1 MPGKPSNKPRHA
13 QVADTHAPV
22 RALHDAL
29 KAFAESLSAKVSA
42 IAAGEPEDQLKA
54 PVDELLRA
62 FADVAKVRLVAKGES
77 QLEGR
82 LGRPDFVVVVNDL
95 QVGHIELKAPGKGAD
110 PSVYKGHD
118 RRQWHRFKS
127 LPNLLYTDGTEWALY
142 REGEPHGRRVR
153 LSGAAHADGSEAVGE
168 GDAAALLE
176 LLGEF
181 TSWVPIIPRAAKALA
196 QYLAPFCR
204 LLRDEV
210 LDALR
215 VESPP
220 ITAIREDVKQ
230 LLFPDADDDRFADA
244 YAQTVVFA
252 LLLARIEGASTLDL
266 DGAIKGLS
274 HGHTLLSRSL
284 EFLTDDT
291 ALAEIATSVR
301 LAQRVIN
308 EVDPKSLRPKPG
320 AVGPWLRGRDTERD
334 IEGDSP
340 KALDPWLY
348 FYEDFLAAYD
358 PKLRNEAG
366 AYYTPVEVVRCQVRL
381 IDDILRNRF
390 DRRHGFV
397 ENDVITLDP
406 GLGTGTYLLGVID
419 HAIERVIEEEGEGA
433 VRGAANTLAR
443 NLHGF
448 EWMVGPYAVAQ
459 LRVSKAIADLGSRL
473 PADGPGI
480 YLTNTLE
487 SPHTIPPR
495 PPLFHQPIARE
506 HERALKLK
514 DAETVLVVLGNPPY
528 DRHESYVE
536 GLNEATTGGWVRHG
550 GHNPATGEKDPPILK
565 DFIEPAKAAG
575 HGRHLKNLYNLYV
588 YFIRWSLWK
597 VFEHKTAKG
606 PGVVSFIT
614 ASSYLDGDAFAG
626 LREHMRRVC
635 DHIDIIDLGGEGR
648 GTRQDDN
655 VFAIKTPVCI
665 FVAHREGRSNRE
677 TPAKVRYTSVE
688 GSRAG
693 KLEQLD
699 AVTTAEDLRWKL
711 APKGWQ
717 DAFFPNA
724 SGTFTAWPSLTDAM
738 PWQNNGVKAG
748 RTWVI
753 DPEESTLRTKLTRLF
768 NAKPDERPVLFKDS
782 PTGCKTT
789 DKPAQLPPDRRRL
802 ESVSAAPKSEAMR
815 IPITKCLYRSL
826 DRQFLTAD
834 ARFLDRGAPPLWY
847 ALGSKQVHLMSLFS
861 TPLGD
866 GPAIIAASEIPD
878 LDAFRGS
885 YGAKAV
891 LPLYRDAE
899 AKCPNLAPGLADTLA
914 DAYGFTPSPEDIA
927 GFLYGVLAQPAYT
940 RRFAKELQRREVR
953 VPWTKDARLF
963 REVSAFGQRLIW
975 LHTYGERCVPKGKR
989 RGIVP
994 RGEARNTKAVPDT
1007 EDAYPESFEYD
1018 AQCQRLTVGGGV
1030 FEPVSP
1036 QVYEFEV
1043 SGLKVVQSWLGY
1055 RMKVRKGR
1063 KSSPLDDIRPKS
1075 WTRQF
1080 TTELLEL
1087 LWVLEATVAGYPQQE
1102 RLLDRVLVGEL
1113 FTAEEFPEVP
1123 EAARKPPVVPRGGS
1137 ERLFEG

>member
-1 MPGKPSNKPRHA
+1 MAKGRTKKSGTSKASETR
-13 QVADTHAPV
+13 DPV
-22 RALHDAL
+22 RSLHEALA
-29 KAFAESLSAKVSA
+29 AFAESLTAKFSAH
-42 IAAGEPEDQLKA
+42 AAGEPEDQLKA
-54 PVDELLRA
+54 PTEGLLHA
-62 FADVAKVRLVAKGES
+62 FAAAAGLQLVAKGES

-82 LGRPDFVVVVNDL
+82 LGRPDFVILVGGL
-95 QVGHIELKAPGKGAD
+95 QVGHIELKAPGKGAN
-110 PSVYKGHD
+110 PSTFKGHD
-118 RRQWHRFKS
+118 RKQWERFKN
-127 LPNLLYTDGTEWALY
+127 LPNLIYTDGTEWGLY
-142 REGEPHGRRVR
+142 REGELHKKRVR
-153 LSGAAHADGSEAVGE
+153 LSGDAHTDGPEAIGD
-168 GDAAALLE
+168 GDAVDLLE
-176 LLGEF
+176 VLAEF
-181 TSWVPIIPRAAKALA
+181 TSWTPIIPKSAKALA

-204 LLRDEV
+204 LIRDDV

-215 VESPP
+215 AGSKPIES
-220 ITAIREDVKQ
+220 IREDVKQ

-266 DGAIKGLS
+266 DDAIKGLS

-284 EFLTDDT
+284 EFLTDDA
-291 ALAEIATSVR
+291 ALAEIATSVG

-308 EVDPKSLRPKPG
+308 EVEPKSLRPKAK
-320 AVGPWLRGRDTERD
+320 AVGPWLRGRDTEREV
-334 IEGDSP
+334 EGRDP
-340 KALDPWLY
+340 KGLDPWLY

-390 DRRHGFV
+390 DRPHGFV

-406 GLGTGTYLLGVID
+406 GLGTGTYLLTIID
-419 HAIERVIEEEGEGA
+419 HAVQQVIVNEGEGA
-433 VRGAANTLAR
+433 LRGAANTLAR

-495 PPLFHQPIARE
+495 PPLFHEPIARE

-514 DAETVLVVLGNPPY
+514 DSETVLVIVGNPPY

-536 GLNEATTGGWVRHG
+536 GVNEATTGGWVRHG
-550 GHNPATGEKDPPILK
+550 GHNPATGEKDTPILAQ
-565 DFIEPAKAAG
+565 FIDPAKAAG

-597 VFEHKTAKG
+597 VFEHTTAKG

-635 DHIDIIDLGGEGR
+635 DRIDIIDLGGEGR

-665 FVAHREGRSNRE
+665 FVAHRDGPSDRD
-677 TPAKVRYTSVE
+677 TPAEVRYTRIE
-688 GSRAG
+688 GSRSE

-699 AVTTAEDLRWKL
+699 SVTTSDDLLWQSVPR
-711 APKGWQ
+711 GWQ
-717 DAFFPNA
+717 DSFLPDAVGGFTTWPNL
-724 SGTFTAWPSLTDAM
+724 GDVM
-738 PWQNNGVKAG
+738 PWQVSGAQIKRLWPIAPDV
-748 RTWVI
+748 
-753 DPEESTLRTKLTRLF
+753 ESLERRWESLLRGQNRHELF
-768 NAKPDERPVLFKDS
+768 KESRDRRIARSYSDFDGSSLLSIESLKPDAPLGPVERYS
-782 PTGCKTT
+782 
-789 DKPAQLPPDRRRL
+789 
-802 ESVSAAPKSEAMR
+802 
-815 IPITKCLYRSL
+815 YRSF
-826 DRQFLTAD
+826 DRQYIIADNRVGDYFRPSLWQTLGTRQLYFASLLTK
-834 ARFLDRGAPPLWY
+834 P
-847 ALGSKQVHLMSLFS
+847 LGS
-861 TPLGD
+861 
-866 GPAIIAASEIPD
+866 GPALTVSHCVPD
-878 LDAFRGS
+878 LDFFSARG
-885 YGAKAV
+885 ARDV
-891 LPLYRDAE
+891 LPLQRDPE
-899 AKCPNLAPGLADTLA
+899 ASNPNLAPGLNDTLA
-914 DAYGFTPSPEDIA
+914 DAFGSAPSPEDIA
-927 GFLYGVLAQPAYT
+927 GYLYGVLAQPAYT
-940 RRFAKELQRREVR
+940 RRFASELQRREVR
-953 VPWTKDARLF
+953 VPWTKDADLF
-963 REVSAFGQRLIW
+963 REVSVLGQQLIY
-975 LHTYGERCVPKGKR
+975 LHTYGERCVPKGSR
-989 RGIVP
+989 RGAVP
-994 RGEARNTKAVPDT
+994 RGEARNTKAVPDA
-1007 EDAYPESFEYD
+1007 EDAYPETFEYEVD
-1018 AQCQRLTVGGGV
+1018 HRRLTVGSGV
-1030 FEPVSP
+1030 FEPVTP
-1036 QVYEFEV
+1036 EVYEFEV

-1087 LWVLEATVAGYPQQE
+1087 LWVLEATIAGYPEQE
-1102 RLLDRVLVGEL
+1102 ALLDRVLAGEL
-1113 FTAEEFPEVP
+1113 FTADEFPEVP
-1123 EAARKPPVVPRGGS
+1123 DEARKPPSVPRGQS
-1137 ERLFEG
+1137 AEHLFGTGDADA